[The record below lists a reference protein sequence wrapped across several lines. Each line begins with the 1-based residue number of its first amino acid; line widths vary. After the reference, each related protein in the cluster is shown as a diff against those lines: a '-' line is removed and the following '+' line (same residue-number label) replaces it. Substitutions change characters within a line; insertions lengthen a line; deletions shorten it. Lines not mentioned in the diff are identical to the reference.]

1 MADES
6 AVQVESKAA
15 TLVEPDLEFIREI
28 RAAGGDTLKKCF
40 QCATCS
46 VVCEL
51 SPEENPFP
59 RKEMIW
65 SQWGLKDKLV
75 SDVDL
80 WLCHNCAD
88 CSDHCPRGA
97 KPGEVFSALRN
108 AAFNYY
114 SRPGLIGKMV
124 SQGKFLPVLLALPAI
139 LIFLISL
146 RGSFSFPVSDKI
158 VFAKWIDP
166 TFGVDIVFVPFFMLA
181 MAVLVLGLIQF
192 VQNIHERALKDG
204 WAKHET
210 VTPQAIVS
218 NLIGVLFEILLH
230 SRFKKCKAT
239 KARYTSHLLVFYGFI
254 SLFVVTGLV
263 ATFYYAAKFDVTST
277 NILGNPMPMINPVKW
292 VANIG
297 GAAILI
303 GIILM
308 MTNRLGQK
316 ENIGKGGF
324 PDWALIGIIL
334 AVVITGFL
342 AQFCR
347 LANVASLAYP
357 MYFIHLV
364 VVFWLIAYLPFS
376 KLAHLGYRTVA
387 MAYARYQ
394 GREMMGREVAVVAA
408 EPVAAAPA
416 EPAAEEPV
424 VEEVAAEE
432 PAAEAEAPAEAE
444 AETPAEEAEEK
455 PAEEP
460 EQEEEKKKE

>member
-1 MADES
+1 MAEES

-15 TLVEPDLEFIREI
+15 TLVEPDLELIREI
-28 RAAGGDTLKKCF
+28 KAAGGDTVKKCF

-46 VVCEL
+46 VVCAL
-51 SPEENPFP
+51 SPQDNPFP

-65 SQWGLKDKLV
+65 AQWGLKDRLV
-75 SDVDL
+75 SDVDI

-88 CSDHCPRGA
+88 CSDQCPRGA
-97 KPGEVFSALRN
+97 KPGQVLAALRN
-108 AAFNYY
+108 FSFSHF
-114 SRPGLIGKMV
+114 SRPWIVAKMV

-146 RGSFSFPVSDKI
+146 RGSFSFPASDKI

-166 TFGVDIVFVPFFMLA
+166 TFGVDIVFVPFLMLA
-181 MAVLVLGLIQF
+181 MAVLILGLIQF
-192 VQNIHERALKDG
+192 VQNIHERAIKDG

-210 VTPQAIVS
+210 VTPGNIVS
-218 NLIGVLFEILLH
+218 NLIGVLFEILTH
-230 SRFKKCKAT
+230 RRFKECTAGKR
-239 KARYTSHLLVFYGFI
+239 RYTTHLLVFYGFI
-254 SLFVVTGLV
+254 SLFVVKGLV
-263 ATFYYAAKFDVTST
+263 ATFYYADKFGLTAT
-277 NILGNPMPMINPVKW
+277 NILGNPMPLANPVKW

-297 GAAILI
+297 GAAIVI
-303 GIILM
+303 GIIWM

-334 AVVITGFL
+334 GVVITGFL
-342 AQFCR
+342 SQFFR

-394 GREMMGREVAVVAA
+394 GREMMPRLVPAVAA
-408 EPVAAAPA
+408 AGRPVAAPA
-416 EPAAEEPV
+416 EPAEEEPV
-424 VEEVAAEE
+424 
-432 PAAEAEAPAEAE
+432 AEAETQAEEEAKAPAE
-444 AETPAEEAEEK
+444 AETPAETEAEK
-455 PAEEP
+455 PSEESQQE
-460 EQEEEKKKE
+460 EQEKKE